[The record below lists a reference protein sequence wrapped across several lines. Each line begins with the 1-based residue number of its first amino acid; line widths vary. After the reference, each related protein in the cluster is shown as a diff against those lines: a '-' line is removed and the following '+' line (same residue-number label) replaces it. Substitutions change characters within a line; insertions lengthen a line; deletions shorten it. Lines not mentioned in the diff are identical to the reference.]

1 MEHSETATSRQA
13 YESFGQM
20 SKQKHRYALVGTG
33 GRAKMY
39 VDALAGA
46 YRENNELVALCDLSQ
61 TRMDWYNDLLVEE
74 HDHPTVATYHAGDF
88 DRMVAETKPDT
99 VIVTTMDSTH
109 HQYIIRAMEL
119 GCDAISEKP
128 MTIDSE
134 KARAIFEAIE
144 RTGRNLRVTF
154 NYRYAPISTKVREL
168 LMQGVIGRPLHV
180 NFQWVLDTFH
190 GADYFRRWHR
200 EKDKSGGLL
209 VHKATHHFDLINWW
223 LDSYPQEVF
232 AMGGLF
238 FYGRENA
245 ARRGEKY
252 SYNRYTNEAAAL
264 SDPFALR
271 LDENPTMRALYLEA
285 ETETNYL
292 RDRNVFGDN
301 ISAEDTMSVTARYDN
316 GVLLTYSLIAY
327 SPWEGYRVAITGD
340 KGRLEVEV
348 VEQVGKQFVA
358 GQEETV
364 QSDSEV
370 ATKLRGKHI
379 WVFPM
384 FGSPYEVEIPEGK
397 GGHGGGDR
405 VMLEQIFAE
414 DPPSDPFA
422 RAASHIDGA
431 ASILL
436 GIAANQSIASNRPV
450 RVRDLLALPEKQ
462 LSQNKP

>member
-1 MEHSETATSRQA
+1 MAA
-13 YESFGQM
+13 
-20 SKQKHRYALVGTG
+20 KKHRYALVGTG

-39 VDALAGA
+39 VDALASTF
-46 YRENNELVALCDLSQ
+46 RENNELVALCDLSQ
-61 TRMDWYNDLLVEE
+61 TRMDWYNDLLAEN
-74 HDHPTVATYHAGDF
+74 HDHPPVPTYHADDF

-109 HQYIIRAMEL
+109 HEYIVRAMEL
-119 GCDAISEKP
+119 GCDAITEKP
-128 MTIDSE
+128 MTIDAE
-134 KARAIFEAIE
+134 KARAIFDAIE
-144 RTGRNLRVTF
+144 RTGRKLRVTF

-223 LDSYPQEVF
+223 LQSYPDEVF

-245 ARRGEKY
+245 AKRGEQ
-252 SYNRYTNEAAAL
+252 YNYQRYTNEEAAKN
-264 SDPFALR
+264 DPFALR
-271 LDENPTMRALYLEA
+271 LDANPTLKALYLDA
-285 ETETNYL
+285 EKDTNYL

-301 ISAEDTMSVTARYDN
+301 ISAEDTMSVTARYEN
-316 GVLLTYSLIAY
+316 GVILTYSLIAY
-327 SPWEGYRVAITGD
+327 SPWEGYRIAVTGD
-340 KGRLEVEV
+340 KGRIEVEL

-358 GQEETV
+358 GAEETI
-364 QSDSEV
+364 QRDPE
-370 ATKLRGKHI
+370 AEAKFRGQHI

-384 FGSPYEVEIPEGK
+384 FGRPYEVEIPQGV
-397 GGHGGGDR
+397 GGHGGGDS
-405 VMLEQIFAE
+405 VMLEQIFS
-414 DPPSDPFA
+414 DNPPADPFN

-436 GIAANQSIASNRPV
+436 GIAANESIATDRPV

-462 LSQNKP
+462 AQ